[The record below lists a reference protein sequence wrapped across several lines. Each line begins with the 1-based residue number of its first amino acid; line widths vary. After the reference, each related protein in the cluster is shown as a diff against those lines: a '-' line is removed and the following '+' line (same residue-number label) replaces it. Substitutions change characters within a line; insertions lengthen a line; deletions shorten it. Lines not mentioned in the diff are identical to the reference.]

1 MKHTMETNDQKM
13 YSVNEVSPAFPVHP
27 GVILGEEL
35 AARGMSGK
43 DFARMAGMQ
52 ATHVSAIIHGTRN
65 ITQAVAEKIA
75 GVLEGISSE
84 FWLKMQRNYNVEK
97 NRRVKGASSLVAGYY
112 PSRRAPAALVL
123 AEPEGTYGDRSQV
136 ILSIP
141 LADKSLLELLASRM
155 GWKIL

>member
-1 MKHTMETNDQKM
+1 METNDQKM

-97 NRRVKGASSLVAGYY
+97 NRRVKGVAGYY
-112 PSRRAPAALVL
+112 PSRRAPVALVL